1 MREINQ
7 KRLKEG
13 WIVFFL
19 LGVVMISYPF
29 IHIFNKET
37 TVLGIPELVL
47 YLMVGWPISILV
59 IYLFSRNLG
68 DENNSGEDTGKDQG

>member
-68 DENNSGEDTGKDQG
+68 DENNSGEDIGKDQG